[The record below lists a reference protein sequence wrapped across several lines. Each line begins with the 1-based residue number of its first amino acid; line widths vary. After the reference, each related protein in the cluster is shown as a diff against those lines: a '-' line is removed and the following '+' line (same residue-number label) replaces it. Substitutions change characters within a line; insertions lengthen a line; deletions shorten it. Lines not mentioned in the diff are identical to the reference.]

1 MAHARRMFY
10 EARDNDKAI
19 AEYAL
24 EQIGL
29 LNAIERRAKQ
39 QELTPAQ
46 IEQLRQRE
54 SVPVLESLG
63 QWMKETY
70 LKALPKSSI
79 GKALGY
85 SIQRWPELM
94 LYATDGKLNIDNNPV
109 ENSIRPVAIGRK
121 NYLFG
126 GSHEAA
132 KRSAMLY
139 SLMGTCKLHGI
150 NPFIWLRDVLQ
161 RINNHPINKIAAIA
175 AQLETFGIT
184 FFVELI
190 WLGLDGGI
198 LRKQNLLHH
207 EMHNSKGKER
217 AHYAS

>member
-1 MAHARRMFY
+1 MTFKNKEDTTVLHCMAHARRMFY

-29 LNAIERRAKQ
+29 LYAIERRAKQ

-70 LKALPKSSI
+70 IKALPKSSI

-94 LYATDGKLNIDNNPV
+94 P
-109 ENSIRPVAIGRK
+109 
-121 NYLFG
+121 
-126 GSHEAA
+126 
-132 KRSAMLY
+132 
-139 SLMGTCKLHGI
+139 
-150 NPFIWLRDVLQ
+150 
-161 RINNHPINKIAAIA
+161 
-175 AQLETFGIT
+175 
-184 FFVELI
+184 
-190 WLGLDGGI
+190 
-198 LRKQNLLHH
+198 
-207 EMHNSKGKER
+207 
-217 AHYAS
+217 